1 MKSAFCYRCRDCDGM
16 EACPASFVA
25 EKKDEVW
32 KLMELLCA
40 SCTQR
45 KPGGMGRCNTG
56 LSGHSDKTSFC
67 LIRKTLGTTNV
78 ILGSIRIS
86 YAHGLTGRIPAAA
99 ARTAR
104 GVGCL
109 GSTAR

>member
-1 MKSAFCYRCRDCDGM
+1 MMITAATRSKNLQQLYKF
-16 EACPASFVA
+16 
-25 EKKDEVW
+25 
-32 KLMELLCA
+32 
-40 SCTQR
+40 
-45 KPGGMGRCNTG
+45 
-56 LSGHSDKTSFC
+56 
-67 LIRKTLGTTNV
+67 
-78 ILGSIRIS
+78 GSIRIS